1 MLEKKLR
8 QERDKLTSEN
18 VQLQQKVVGYQKEL
32 GNYQMESKREKIKN
46 RELEEIVGQLRGELK
61 NNSGGNMTLS
71 AFAIEEKLY
80 KGQI

>member
-1 MLEKKLR
+1 
-8 QERDKLTSEN
+8 
-18 VQLQQKVVGYQKEL
+18 
-32 GNYQMESKREKIKN
+32 MESKREKIKN

-80 KGQI
+80 KGQIQKLNAEKEEFRRFSQQFWIEQKMYQNQLKKLER